1 MDSSTYVMQI
11 PGARVCGFR
20 VLSCTYPL
28 SWRKKMSIAY
38 WYVRGAGR
46 KAKPLAE
53 AKGQAVSGGL

>member
-1 MDSSTYVMQI
+1 MQV
-11 PGARVCGFR
+11 PGARVCGFS

-28 SWRKKMSIAY
+28 SWRKNMSIAY

-46 KAKPLAE
+46 KPKPPAE